1 MKRSAARVVT
11 ACALLACGSLAGCL
25 DHQLPSD
32 GAGEERD
39 VFIALQRD
47 FADFRDWM
55 RFPLRTAVMHA
66 GVSGPVVAYLNELP
80 PADASEFPVGTIVI
94 KTVEIDPATEW
105 TIHAMVKRGGGFNA
119 QGALGWEYVDLA
131 INDDDVPVIMWRG
144 ERPPSD
150 HGYESL
156 LGGGVD
162 PALEVDCN
170 GCHTGGDEE
179 AILSDELELD
189 ALR

>member
-1 MKRSAARVVT
+1 MSRAAAARRL
-11 ACALLACGSLAGCL
+11 ACAWLACGLLVGCL
-25 DHQLPSD
+25 DHELAGDD
-32 GAGEERD
+32 GSGGRD

-47 FADFRDWM
+47 FSDFRDWM

-66 GVSGPVVAYLNELP
+66 GISGPVAAYLNELP
-80 PADASEFPVGTIVI
+80 PEDAREFPIGTFEV

-105 TIHAMVKRGGGFNA
+105 TIHAMYKRGGGFNA

-170 GCHTGGDEE
+170 SCHAGGDDA
-179 AILSDELELD
+179 AILSDELRLE